1 MKSLGPSTGRDPS
14 TTRRISTRFF
24 RAKFVDLHLSRN
36 TKPAPLETVQIRRE
50 AITRIYRQ
58 IVECPL
64 TIMTLGLAE
73 AWFDAETSLYLNA
86 ARISR

>member
-1 MKSLGPSTGRDPS
+1 
-14 TTRRISTRFF
+14 
-24 RAKFVDLHLSRN
+24 
-36 TKPAPLETVQIRRE
+36 VQIRRE